1 MENNPNQ
8 IIPEKIH
15 LTNIKWIKEN
25 TVVLDD
31 KLPQNPIYNFTIAHN
46 VMHNLEKQLVKIR
59 LFVDMDGRINEKS
72 INQGGDYEIDFFF
85 QIEDLK
91 NHYQLIEDKAVFNGV
106 FVGTLLGISF
116 STLRGILFAK
126 WKDTVL
132 ESVLLPVISI
142 PSLLNS
148 KR

>member
-1 MENNPNQ
+1 MENAPNQ

-25 TVVLDD
+25 TVVLEN
-31 KLPQNPIYNFTIAHN
+31 KLPQNPTYDFTIAQN
-46 VMHNLEKQLVKIR
+46 MMHNLEKQLVKIR

-72 INQGGDYEIDFFF
+72 INQGGNYEIDFFF
-85 QIEDLK
+85 QIDDLN
-91 NHYQLIEDKAVFNGV
+91 NHYQLIEDKPVFNGV

-126 WKDTVL
+126 WQDTVL
-132 ESVLLPVISI
+132 ESVIIPVISI

>member
-1 MENNPNQ
+1 MENTSNQ

-15 LTNIKWIKEN
+15 LINIKWVKEN
-25 TVVLDD
+25 TVLLDK
-31 KLPQNPIYNFTIAHN
+31 KLSQNPTYNFTIAHN
-46 VMHNLEKQLVKIR
+46 IMHNLEKQLVKIR
-59 LFVDMDGRINEKS
+59 LFVDMNGIINEKP
-72 INQGGDYEIDFFF
+72 INQGGNYEVDFFF
-85 QIEDLK
+85 QIEELQ
-91 NHYQLIEDKAVFNGV
+91 NHYQTIEEKPVFNGV
-106 FVGTLLGISF
+106 FVGTLLSISY
-116 STLRGILFAK
+116 STLRGILFTK